1 MKTEL
6 WRRILRIFAGAT
18 FGLAA
23 WAGFARA
30 QEKPDAPAP
39 KPEVVAT
46 QNQGAKSPEDRPK
59 KSPLELFLGF
69 RRNFAPFEVPD
80 NAKPLNVKQKY
91 SYAYHEAEDFKA
103 HAWNVVQAAVQQ
115 GLDSQP
121 HYGQG
126 WGPFAQRYGA
136 AEADQA
142 TSCFFI
148 YGFFP
153 HLLKTDPRYF
163 RRKTGSIWSRMSY
176 AASRT
181 LVTRK
186 DSGGLTF
193 NTPQVAGQLFQ
204 TGISTAYYPERDR
217 DAGQVFQSWGLSLLF
232 NSGYNIASEFYPDV
246 WHKVFRR
253 K

>member
-1 MKTEL
+1 MQRTL
-6 WRRILRIFAGAT
+6 CFLLVAMAAHASGAFAD
-18 FGLAA
+18 
-23 WAGFARA
+23 
-30 QEKPDAPAP
+30 EKPDAPTP
-39 KPEVVAT
+39 QPEVLAGL
-46 QNQGAKSPEDRPK
+46 NQGAAGATAPAGQAK

-69 RRNFAPFEVPD
+69 RRNLAPFETLD
-80 NAKPLNVKQKY
+80 NAPPLSVKQKY
-91 SYAYHEAEDFKA
+91 AYAFHQAEDFKA
-103 HAWNVVQAAVQQ
+103 HLGNVVQAAVQQ

-126 WGPFAQRYGA
+126 WGPYAQRYGA
-136 AEADQA
+136 AEADQV

-163 RRKTGSIWSRMSY
+163 RRKHGSIWSRMNY

-193 NTPQVAGQLFQ
+193 NTPQVVGQLFQ
-204 TGISTAYYPERDR
+204 TGISTAYYPQRDK
-217 DAGQVFQSWGLSLLF
+217 DPGQVFQSWGLSLVL
-232 NSGYNIASEFYPDV
+232 NSGYNIATEFYPDI
-246 WHKVFRR
+246 WHKVFRQ